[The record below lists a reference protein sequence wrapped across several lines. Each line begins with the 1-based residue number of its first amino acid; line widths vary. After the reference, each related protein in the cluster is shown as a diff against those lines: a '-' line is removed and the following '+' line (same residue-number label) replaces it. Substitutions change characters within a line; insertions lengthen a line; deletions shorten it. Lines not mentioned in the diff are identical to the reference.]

1 MKNSNN
7 SHVFGSMGYKNYL
20 STLKFV
26 DLNIGNS
33 SSGLLEVPSF
43 RKFTINVGERQKDRL
58 KALSV
63 IDVKPKSKSKVK
75 ANVPEHG
82 EPLWQ
87 ALRALR
93 KKLADEHGIPPF
105 TVFHDSALIDMITT
119 KPGNREQLL
128 AISGV
133 GVSKLDKYGD
143 QFLAVLSE
151 FDA

>member
-63 IDVKPKSKSKVK
+63 IDVKPKSKSIVK
-75 ANVPEHG
+75 II
-82 EPLWQ
+82 
-87 ALRALR
+87 
-93 KKLADEHGIPPF
+93 KKLYN
-105 TVFHDSALIDMITT
+105 
-119 KPGNREQLL
+119 KK
-128 AISGV
+128 ISNKIINPYGR
-133 GVSKLDKYGD
+133 GGASKKTFKIIKKLNLKNCMTN
-143 QFLAVLSE
+143 QF
-151 FDA
+151 FDIK